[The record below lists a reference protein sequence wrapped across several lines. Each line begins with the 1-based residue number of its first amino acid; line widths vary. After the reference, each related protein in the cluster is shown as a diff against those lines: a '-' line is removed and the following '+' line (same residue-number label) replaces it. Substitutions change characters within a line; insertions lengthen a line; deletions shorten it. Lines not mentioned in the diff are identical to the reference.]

1 VVAERLRAWATSACR
16 RGSESVDA
24 MGDAVFV
31 GIPFVFLG
39 LCLLYVRAASR
50 LGG

>member
-1 VVAERLRAWATSACR
+1 VEAGTRMADV
-16 RGSESVDA
+16 
-24 MGDAVFV
+24 VFV

-50 LGG
+50 L

>member
-1 VVAERLRAWATSACR
+1 V
-16 RGSESVDA
+16 GPKMVD
-24 MGDAVFV
+24 VLFV

-50 LGG
+50 L